1 MHCSCTGSYNCT
13 ASPSMDKAWRDGP
26 ALLCVFA
33 DFFGLAVILP
43 TLPFFMEEIGAGDTQ
58 VQEIWVGGII
68 SAQYFFVLPGNLI
81 WGYLCDRISS
91 RRALQ
96 LSIVGDAICF
106 FGERCLPLQ
115 PA

>member
-1 MHCSCTGSYNCT
+1 
-13 ASPSMDKAWRDGP
+13 
-26 ALLCVFA
+26 
-33 DFFGLAVILP
+33 
-43 TLPFFMEEIGAGDTQ
+43 MEEIGAGDTQ

-106 FGERCLPLQ
+106 FGERCLP
-115 PA
+115 AMA